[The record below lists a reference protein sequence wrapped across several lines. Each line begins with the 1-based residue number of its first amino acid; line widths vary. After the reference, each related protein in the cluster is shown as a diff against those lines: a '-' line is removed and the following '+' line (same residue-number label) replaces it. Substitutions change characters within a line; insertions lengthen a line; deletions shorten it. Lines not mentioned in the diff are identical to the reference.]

1 MAFNLNL
8 EKKESIN
15 KCIRF
20 PFKVI
25 SNIEKIAEDNN
36 ISFSKFVIQACEYA
50 IKDIETQ
57 KKKEKIKS

>member
-8 EKKESIN
+8 EKKKSIN

-20 PFKVI
+20 PVKVI

>member
-20 PFKVI
+20 PVKVI
-25 SNIEKIAEDNN
+25 PNIEKIAEDNN

>member
-20 PFKVI
+20 PVKVI